1 MTTLS
6 TLVATEKKRKRIGR
20 GGSRGGT
27 AGRGYKGQ
35 KARSGAHI
43 GVLFEGGQMPLHRR
57 LPKRGFSNARFAD
70 EFEVINLDRLELSFE
85 NGAEVTKVALHE
97 KGLISRA
104 TVLVKILGSGNL
116 SKKLIVHADASSK
129 SAAQAIAKLGGE
141 VRVTKER

>member
-1 MTTLS
+1 MFLQK
-6 TLVATEKKRKRIGR
+6 KKRKRIGR

-57 LPKRGFSNARFAD
+57 LPKRGFSNARFAK
-70 EFEVINLDRLELSFE
+70 EFEIINLAKLELAFE
-85 NGAEVTKVALHE
+85 DGAEVTKAALVE
-97 KGLISRA
+97 KDLISSA
-104 TVLVKILGSGNL
+104 SVLVKILGDGNL

-129 SAAQAIAKLGGE
+129 SAMQAIAKLGGE